1 MAELTKNEIMKLN
14 MKIFD
19 SMRRILVAIIS
30 LMAVVGISKADD
42 RQIKFERLPA
52 AAQKFVKTN
61 FADNTVVFVTKDD
74 DLIAPDYE
82 VVLDNGTVLQ
92 FSSAGSLEKIEAFR
106 TGVPQNL
113 VPEKINDY
121 VSANYPGT
129 TYREYEQDR
138 GKHEVKLSN
147 GLELT
152 FNSGFTLIEIDD

>member
-1 MAELTKNEIMKLN
+1 MK
-14 MKIFD
+14 
-19 SMRRILVAIIS
+19 RILIALIS

-42 RQIKFERLPA
+42 RPIKFEKLPA

-61 FADNTVVFVTKDD
+61 FADNKVVFVTKDD

-113 VPEKINDY
+113 VPEKINAY
-121 VSANYPGT
+121 VSANYPDAVFK
-129 TYREYEQDR
+129 EYEVEK

-152 FNSGFTLIEIDD
+152 FNSVFTLIEIDD

>member
-1 MAELTKNEIMKLN
+1 MK
-14 MKIFD
+14 
-19 SMRRILVAIIS
+19 RILIALIS

-42 RQIKFERLPA
+42 RPIKFEKLPA

-61 FADNTVVFVTKDD
+61 FADNIVVFVTKDD

-113 VPEKINDY
+113 VPEKINAY
-121 VSANYPGT
+121 VSANYPDAVFK
-129 TYREYEQDR
+129 EYEVEK

-152 FNSGFTLIEIDD
+152 FNSVFTLIEIDD

>member
-1 MAELTKNEIMKLN
+1 
-14 MKIFD
+14 
-19 SMRRILVAIIS
+19 
-30 LMAVVGISKADD
+30 MAVVGISKADD
-42 RQIKFERLPA
+42 RPIKFEKLPA

>member
-1 MAELTKNEIMKLN
+1 

-19 SMRRILVAIIS
+19 SMKRILVAIIS
-30 LMAVVGISKADD
+30 LMAVVGISRADD

>member
-1 MAELTKNEIMKLN
+1 
-14 MKIFD
+14 
-19 SMRRILVAIIS
+19 
-30 LMAVVGISKADD
+30 MAVVGISKADD
-42 RQIKFERLPA
+42 RPIKFEKLPA

-74 DLIAPDYE
+74 DLLAPDYE

-113 VPEKINDY
+113 VPEKIKAY
-121 VSANYPGT
+121 VSANYPDAVFK
-129 TYREYEQDR
+129 EYEVEK

-152 FNSGFTLIEIDD
+152 FNSVFTLIEIDD

>member
-1 MAELTKNEIMKLN
+1 MKLN

-19 SMRRILVAIIS
+19 SMKRILVAIIS

>member
-1 MAELTKNEIMKLN
+1 
-14 MKIFD
+14 
-19 SMRRILVAIIS
+19 
-30 LMAVVGISKADD
+30 MAVVGISKADD
-42 RQIKFERLPA
+42 RPIKFEKLPA

-92 FSSAGSLEKIEAFR
+92 FSNAGSLEKIEAFR

-113 VPEKINDY
+113 VPEKINAY
-121 VSANYPGT
+121 VSANYPDAVFK
-129 TYREYEQDR
+129 EYEVEK

-152 FNSGFTLIEIDD
+152 FNSVFTLIEIDD

>member
-1 MAELTKNEIMKLN
+1 MKLN

-19 SMRRILVAIIS
+19 SMKRILVAIIS

-113 VPEKINDY
+113 IPEKIKDY
-121 VSANYPGT
+121 VSANYPET

-138 GKHEVKLSN
+138 GKHEVKLSS

>member
-1 MAELTKNEIMKLN
+1 MLNVLRHLLPGTLIKETMK
-14 MKIFD
+14 
-19 SMRRILVAIIS
+19 RILIALIS

-42 RQIKFERLPA
+42 RPIKFEKLPA

-92 FSSAGSLEKIEAFR
+92 FSNAGSLEKIEAFR

-113 VPEKINDY
+113 VPEKINAY
-121 VSANYPGT
+121 VSANYPDAVFK
-129 TYREYEQDR
+129 EYEVEK

-152 FNSGFTLIEIDD
+152 FNSVFTLIEIDD

>member
-1 MAELTKNEIMKLN
+1 MKLN

-19 SMRRILVAIIS
+19 SMKRILVAIIS
-30 LMAVVGISKADD
+30 LMAVVGISRADD

>member
-1 MAELTKNEIMKLN
+1 MK
-14 MKIFD
+14 
-19 SMRRILVAIIS
+19 RILIALIS

-42 RQIKFERLPA
+42 RPIKFEKLPA

-113 VPEKINDY
+113 VPEKINAY
-121 VSANYPGT
+121 VSANYPDAVFK
-129 TYREYEQDR
+129 EYEVEK

-152 FNSGFTLIEIDD
+152 FNSVFTLIEIDD

>member
-1 MAELTKNEIMKLN
+1 MKLN

-113 VPEKINDY
+113 IPEKIKAY
-121 VSANYPGT
+121 VSANYPGASF
-129 TYREYEQDR
+129 REYEVDR

-152 FNSGFTLIEIDD
+152 FNSVFTLIEIDD

>member
-1 MAELTKNEIMKLN
+1 MK
-14 MKIFD
+14 
-19 SMRRILVAIIS
+19 RILIALIS

-42 RQIKFERLPA
+42 RPIKFEKLPA

-92 FSSAGSLEKIEAFR
+92 FSNAGSLEKIEAFR
-106 TGVPQNL
+106 TGVPQNI
-113 VPEKINDY
+113 VPEKINAY
-121 VSANYPGT
+121 VSANYPDAVFK
-129 TYREYEQDR
+129 EYEVEK

-152 FNSGFTLIEIDD
+152 FNSVFTLIEIDD

>member
-1 MAELTKNEIMKLN
+1 MK
-14 MKIFD
+14 
-19 SMRRILVAIIS
+19 RILIALIS

-42 RQIKFERLPA
+42 RPIKFEKLPA

-61 FADNTVVFVTKDD
+61 FADNIVVFVTKDD

-82 VVLDNGTVLQ
+82 VVLDTGTVLQ

-113 VPEKINDY
+113 VPEKINAY
-121 VSANYPGT
+121 VSANYPDAVFK
-129 TYREYEQDR
+129 EYEVEK

-152 FNSGFTLIEIDD
+152 FNSVFTLIEIDD

>member
-1 MAELTKNEIMKLN
+1 MK
-14 MKIFD
+14 
-19 SMRRILVAIIS
+19 RILIALIS

-42 RQIKFERLPA
+42 RPIKFEKLPA

-92 FSSAGSLEKIEAFR
+92 FSNAGSLEKIEAFR

-113 VPEKINDY
+113 VPEKINAY
-121 VSANYPGT
+121 VSANYPDAVFK
-129 TYREYEQDR
+129 EYEVEK

-152 FNSGFTLIEIDD
+152 FNSVFTLIEIDD

>member
-1 MAELTKNEIMKLN
+1 MLNVLRHLLPGTLIKETMK
-14 MKIFD
+14 
-19 SMRRILVAIIS
+19 RILIALIS

-42 RQIKFERLPA
+42 RPIKFEKLPA

-113 VPEKINDY
+113 VPEKINAY
-121 VSANYPGT
+121 VSANYPDAVFK
-129 TYREYEQDR
+129 EYEVEK

-152 FNSGFTLIEIDD
+152 FNSVFTLIEIDD

>member
-1 MAELTKNEIMKLN
+1 MN
-14 MKIFD
+14 
-19 SMRRILVAIIS
+19 RILVAIIS

-42 RQIKFERLPA
+42 RPIKFEKLPA

-61 FADNTVVFVTKDD
+61 FADNIVVFVTKDD

-113 VPEKINDY
+113 VPEKINAY
-121 VSANYPGT
+121 VSANYPDAVFK
-129 TYREYEQDR
+129 EYEVEK

-152 FNSGFTLIEIDD
+152 FNSVFTLIEIDD

>member
-1 MAELTKNEIMKLN
+1 MK
-14 MKIFD
+14 
-19 SMRRILVAIIS
+19 RILIALIS

-42 RQIKFERLPA
+42 RPIKFEKLPA

>member
-1 MAELTKNEIMKLN
+1 MK
-14 MKIFD
+14 
-19 SMRRILVAIIS
+19 RILIALIS

-42 RQIKFERLPA
+42 RPIKFEKLPA

-74 DLIAPDYE
+74 DLLAPDYE

-113 VPEKINDY
+113 VPEKIKAY
-121 VSANYPGT
+121 VSANYPDAVFK
-129 TYREYEQDR
+129 EYEVEK

-152 FNSGFTLIEIDD
+152 FNSVFTLIEIDD

>member
-1 MAELTKNEIMKLN
+1 MK
-14 MKIFD
+14 
-19 SMRRILVAIIS
+19 RILVAIIS
-30 LMAVVGISKADD
+30 LMAVVGISNADD
-42 RQIKFERLPA
+42 RPIKFEKLPA
-52 AAQKFVKTN
+52 AAQQFVKTN
-61 FADNTVVFVTKDD
+61 FADNTVVFVTKDN

-113 VPEKINDY
+113 VPEKIKVY
-121 VSANYPGT
+121 VSANYPDAVFK
-129 TYREYEQDR
+129 EYEVEK

-152 FNSGFTLIEIDD
+152 FNSVFTLIEIDD